1 MIRRMLKQWLDDAF
15 HKLHGLQTANTLKN
29 DPRTRT
35 IYEKTVAKDEAEVAR
50 LKEQFAMT
58 PDEYNEFLQRI
69 GTARHNEFLQR
80 VEQQAAPLLSYA
92 VGTVPDQPP
101 FPNLSD
107 RHNDARA
114 AKSAS
119 EAVRH
124 TVDHV
129 LGYPYAPGPG
139 EDLFQHGGHL
149 NAAMR
154 HLRHHQA
161 HTKAT
166 GRFADAF
173 KPGEEGVYVALTDL
187 DDVMVNGLD
196 RAHARL
202 RLRLTPEAYEAMRGG
217 GYEEVDRA
225 ANAEWQEVLEHRR
238 DLLRKAVEALVTTKH
253 PKSLE
258 ELASD
263 AGVDFP

>member
-15 HKLHGLQTANTLKN
+15 HKLHGLQTERATSRAAVAHIEQTLREH
-29 DPRTRT
+29 DPEMAATRM
-35 IYEKTVAKDEAEVAR
+35 KGR
-50 LKEQFAMT
+50 EQSAM
-58 PDEYNEFLQRI
+58 RC
-69 GTARHNEFLQR
+69 
-80 VEQQAAPLLSYA
+80 YA

-107 RHNDARA
+107 RHDDARA